1 MAILDN
7 QQNKIHGRTAYSASV
22 GINLKKAIYISIL
35 VILISCKNEKNK
47 PNPLVIEYQEKG
59 IEFQMQNKTD
69 SAIVYFKK
77 ALEIDPTDIPTYESL
92 VKTYWWNQQPELA
105 LGTLKSVPTEM
116 QKNNSILTLKGMTLE
131 KMDKL
136 NQAMDLYKTAFEQ
149 SPKIR
154 YKNEENLMEYIG
166 YLTLQTIIGEKQK
179 AIAELDELK
188 LKKLTESEKQYVN
201 SIELLIRN
209 YNGGGYNA
217 ILGNE

>member
-1 MAILDN
+1 M
-7 QQNKIHGRTAYSASV
+7 
-22 GINLKKAIYISIL
+22 KKAIYISIL

-105 LGTLKSVPTEM
+105 LEILESVPAEM
-116 QKNNSILTLKGMTLE
+116 QKTNSILTLKGMTLE

-149 SPKIR
+149 NPKIR
-154 YKNEENLMEYIG
+154 YENEENLMEYIG

-188 LKKLTESEKQYVN
+188 SKKLTESEKQYVN

>member
-1 MAILDN
+1 M
-7 QQNKIHGRTAYSASV
+7 
-22 GINLKKAIYISIL
+22 KKAIYISIL

-92 VKTYWWNQQPELA
+92 VKTYWWNKQPELA
-105 LGTLKSVPTEM
+105 LGILESVPTEM
-116 QKNNSILTLKGMTLE
+116 QKTNSILTLKGMTLE

-136 NQAMDLYKTAFEQ
+136 NHAMDLYKTAFEQ

-154 YKNEENLMEYIG
+154 YENEKNLMEYIG

-179 AIAELDELK
+179 AIAELDRLK
-188 LKKLTESEKQYVN
+188 SKKLTESEKQYVN
-201 SIELLIRN
+201 SIEPYIRN
-209 YNGGGYNA
+209 YKGGGYNA
-217 ILGNE
+217 IFVNE

>member
-1 MAILDN
+1 M
-7 QQNKIHGRTAYSASV
+7 
-22 GINLKKAIYISIL
+22 KKAIYISIL

-47 PNPLVIEYQEKG
+47 SNPLVIEYQEKG
-59 IEFQMQNKTD
+59 IKFQMQNKTD

-92 VKTYWWNQQPELA
+92 VKTYWWNQQSELA
-105 LGTLKSVPTEM
+105 LGILESVPTEM
-116 QKNNSILTLKGMTLE
+116 QKTNSILTLKGMTLE

-154 YKNEENLMEYIG
+154 YENEENLMEYIG

-179 AIAELDELK
+179 AIAELDGLK
-188 LKKLTESEKQYVN
+188 SKKLTESEKQYVN
-201 SIELLIRN
+201 SIESLIRN

-217 ILGNE
+217 MLGNE